1 MLKPDSHD
9 HPAAIGVER
18 LIAECEVRRLRRS
31 GPGGQH
37 RNKVETAISLHHLP
51 TGVRA
56 EASERRSQAQN
67 RSVALFRL
75 RVNLAL
81 EVRHL
86 RGLEHVPS
94 PLWQSRC
101 GGKALKLSG
110 AHDDFPAL
118 LAEALDVLAELEFEP
133 KPAAGVLGCT
143 PSQLIRLLKLDPRAL
158 TAVNCQRRERE
169 LHAIQ

>member
-1 MLKPDSHD
+1 MPKPSD
-9 HPAAIGVER
+9 HPATASAER
-18 LIAECEVRRLRRS
+18 LLAECEVRRLRRS

-67 RSVALFRL
+67 QSVALFRL

-81 EVRHL
+81 DVR
-86 RGLEHVPS
+86 RSCGPDYVPG

-101 GGKALKLSG
+101 RGGLKISVG
-110 AHDDFPAL
+110 HDDFPAL
-118 LAEALDVLAELEFEP
+118 LAEALDALAASDADP
-133 KPAAGVLGCT
+133 KRAAAVLGCT

-158 TAVNCQRRERE
+158 ALVNCWRCDRQM
-169 LHAIQ
+169 HALR